1 MFETLT
7 TPFIEIFS
15 SHPYMATFVVIVLS
29 LTSKYSWGY
38 FAKKDEN
45 NFVIKKLEITKEINT
60 TEILQ
65 KINQIEIQVSNLDSE
80 VEQLKLK
87 HTKNDEDIE
96 DLNLELTKLQLK
108 IDQFE
113 YVINN
118 IKAAKNI
125 KAIKRN

>member
-1 MFETLT
+1 M
-7 TPFIEIFS
+7 
-15 SHPYMATFVVIVLS
+15 
-29 LTSKYSWGY
+29 K
-38 FAKKDEN
+38 
-45 NFVIKKLEITKEINT
+45 
-60 TEILQ
+60 